1 MEKLAI
7 HGGTPA
13 SERLLGYGRQSIDE
27 DDVAAVVDVLGSD
40 FLTCGP
46 ATERFEGIIG
56 ETVGASYVT
65 AVANGTAA
73 LHVACLAAGIG
84 PGARSSC
91 PRLRSPLRLTACFT
105 AVAPLC
111 SLT

>member
-40 FLTCGP
+40 FLTCDPPLNASRASLGKP
-46 ATERFEGIIG
+46 SVRAMSPQSPTALLRCMSHASLQGSALAT
-56 ETVGASYVT
+56 
-65 AVANGTAA
+65 
-73 LHVACLAAGIG
+73 
-84 PGARSSC
+84 RSSC

>member
-40 FLTCGP
+40 FWT
-46 ATERFEGIIG
+46 
-56 ETVGASYVT
+56 
-65 AVANGTAA
+65 
-73 LHVACLAAGIG
+73 
-84 PGARSSC
+84 
-91 PRLRSPLRLTACFT
+91 
-105 AVAPLC
+105 
-111 SLT
+111 

>member
-46 ATERFEGIIG
+46 ATERFEGMSH
-56 ETVGASYVT
+56 ASLQ
-65 AVANGTAA
+65 GSA
-73 LHVACLAAGIG
+73 LAT
-84 PGARSSC
+84 RSSC

>member
-56 ETVGASYVT
+56 QSPTALLRCMSHASLQ
-65 AVANGTAA
+65 GSA
-73 LHVACLAAGIG
+73 LAT
-84 PGARSSC
+84 RSSC